1 MSSFA
6 AVAPGAAVAAPQFAI
21 ERVRLALLWLM
32 GFAGA
37 FVFIEPSPYEIIAL
51 MVMLMFAASGLSMR
65 SAVAPLMALLIP
77 YLIGFAIA
85 VVQISDQQK
94 PVTWVLISIF
104 LAATAIFYAAILGA
118 NTQARLRWLV
128 RGTIAA
134 AVIASFAAIAGYFHL
149 VGGFSE
155 QLVLYSR
162 ARGTFNDPN
171 VLGAFLVLPGL
182 ILFQRMLAG
191 RLSNMIKSGAV
202 LLLLLAALF
211 LSFSRGAWAQFAF
224 SAAVLMGLT
233 FITSRSP
240 VERMRIVVLALIGMI
255 IVALFVV
262 ALLSI
267 PQVAELFSQRAS
279 LEQSY
284 DLGQYGRFGRYILGV
299 ELGLERPLGIG
310 PLQFALHFGEDPHNT
325 YLNTFMSGGWLTGL
339 TYLTLTMVTLVIGLR
354 FIRVETPWQPIYH
367 AVYAAYL
374 GVAAESA
381 IIDSDHWRHYFL
393 ILGLLWGLM
402 AVSRTAQRELAT
414 IVSGYLTRIV
424 RVCIRTTRAT
434 GPVRAKVTFG
444 RRTSDSASLHPDCAT
459 AVPPCRFRRCCRQN
473 IHERPPLHRVRQD
486 TDSKP
491 GDRHVHEED
500 RLCVDR
506 RCRTGRG
513 TGSSRDSLRR
523 GLHQERNHLQHD
535 VQLAVWH
542 RSVASGEL

>member
-21 ERVRLALLWLM
+21 ERIRLALLWLM

-51 MVMLMFAASGLSMR
+51 LVLLMFAASGLSMR
-65 SAVAPLMALLIP
+65 SAIAPLVVLLIP
-77 YLIGFAIA
+77 YLIGFAMA
-85 VVQISDQQK
+85 VIQVSDQQK
-94 PVTWVLISIF
+94 PVTWVLISTF
-104 LAATAIFYAAILGA
+104 LAATSVFYAAMLGT
-118 NTQARLRWLV
+118 NTQARLKWIV
-128 RGTIAA
+128 RGTIAG
-134 AVIASFAAIAGYFHL
+134 AVIAALAAIAGYVH
-149 VGGFSE
+149 
-155 QLVLYSR
+155 YSR

-240 VERMRIVVLALIGMI
+240 VERMRIVVLAMVGI
-255 IVALFVV
+255 IVVALFVV

-267 PQVAELFSQRAS
+267 PQVADLFNQRAS

-339 TYLTLTMVTLVIGLR
+339 SYLTLTMVTLVMGLR

-367 AVYAAYL
+367 AVYAAYI

-402 AVSRTAQRELAT
+402 AVSRSA
-414 IVSGYLTRIV
+414 
-424 RVCIRTTRAT
+424 RAA
-434 GPVRAKVTFG
+434 PEA
-444 RRTSDSASLHPDCAT
+444 PY
-459 AVPPCRFRRCCRQN
+459 
-473 IHERPPLHRVRQD
+473 
-486 TDSKP
+486 
-491 GDRHVHEED
+491 
-500 RLCVDR
+500 
-506 RCRTGRG
+506 
-513 TGSSRDSLRR
+513 
-523 GLHQERNHLQHD
+523 
-535 VQLAVWH
+535 
-542 RSVASGEL
+542 